1 MQYVPEHKTI
11 IVSGTLFVLL
21 VFVRS

>member
-11 IVSGTLFVLL
+11 IISGTLFVLL